1 MPTLLKDLNS
11 GPPKPAES
19 LPERMDGKQCT
30 KLCLR
35 VNLFFVGMRF
45 IVIWELWN
53 AQEKLKSLIRRGT
66 LPVESIIAIVWR
78 SIERFSNDCRKTKT
92 KAITPTNHNRS
103 RQRDE
108 PITILCNY
116 L

>member
-1 MPTLLKDLNS
+1 MLSVLSLDCFWLLDLLLDFTSNQIMPTLLKDLDS

-66 LPVESIIAIVWR
+66 LPVKSSIVIV
-78 SIERFSNDCRKTKT
+78 
-92 KAITPTNHNRS
+92 
-103 RQRDE
+103 
-108 PITILCNY
+108 
-116 L
+116 